1 MHEPGALNEAFSDIW
16 GEAIDLENEVIFPDD
31 NKAEPRASP
40 PSCVIDHRTSRN
52 PNNRNNL
59 PATDT
64 SYRFIMGEEIIID
77 GHEGGIRDMYY
88 PECFGNP
95 GSMSSTSYACQ
106 TDLGTYFMNYPWG
119 PNNYWV
125 HRHSGIP
132 DRVFAVLM
140 NGDDHIPTPVTPI
153 KLHRLYYE
161 TSMLMTHDTQFEDF
175 SAMLSDKCDYMVSNA
190 MPLYHVDLT
199 NGVSTEAN
207 ELMTTADCDAVRTAL
222 KITQMDKANS
232 HCGLSDPTITVPNPQ
247 EPRPLDDVEAR
258 ALCNIAKYWEDT
270 LNDDIG
276 FFPTIGWR
284 CGSNEEVPA
293 VDPCIKFGAWEG
305 VFCAPH
311 PTKNGVSTVIGI
323 SLFGNTLGSE
333 TIQEVPEDLFTFKN
347 LQLLSFWS
355 ARIPMH
361 ISPRFN
367 ELTDLRFMDLN
378 DNIFTGNLP
387 DLSKLMRLAD
397 LRLSPQVADNW
408 VITEIPEYLC
418 DLKKY
423 GALQQVNLVGA
434 RVQVDCV
441 PQCAFDY
448 GNDLFVAPTPWLM
461 FGRVCPPSPKPDPDV
476 PDQDENHHENNNGEI
491 AAAVIVPVVVIGGVL
506 AAMYVYN
513 EKKVAANGAKRA
525 SLHARE
531 SIGESGSVT
540 ENPIRTPVSSMRID
554 ADDATT
560 SRETEMHIHYPSTP
574 DHSHDSVR
582 IDEAINIEGVVS

>member
-1 MHEPGALNEAFSDIW
+1 MLQN
-16 GEAIDLENEVIFPDD
+16 
-31 NKAEPRASP
+31 
-40 PSCVIDHRTSRN
+40 
-52 PNNRNNL
+52 
-59 PATDT
+59 
-64 SYRFIMGEEIIID
+64 
-77 GHEGGIRDMYY
+77 
-88 PECFGNP
+88 
-95 GSMSSTSYACQ
+95 Q
-106 TDLGTYFMNYPWG
+106 TT
-119 PNNYWV
+119 
-125 HRHSGIP
+125 
-132 DRVFAVLM
+132 
-140 NGDDHIPTPVTPI
+140 
-153 KLHRLYYE
+153 
-161 TSMLMTHDTQFEDF
+161 
-175 SAMLSDKCDYMVSNA
+175 
-190 MPLYHVDLT
+190 
-199 NGVSTEAN
+199 
-207 ELMTTADCDAVRTAL
+207 
-222 KITQMDKANS
+222 
-232 HCGLSDPTITVPNPQ
+232 
-247 EPRPLDDVEAR
+247 
-258 ALCNIAKYWEDT
+258 
-270 LNDDIG
+270 
-276 FFPTIGWR
+276 
-284 CGSNEEVPA
+284 
-293 VDPCIKFGAWEG
+293 
-305 VFCAPH
+305 
-311 PTKNGVSTVIGI
+311 
-323 SLFGNTLGSE
+323 
-333 TIQEVPEDLFTFKN
+333 LFTFKN

-560 SRETEMHIHYPSTP
+560 SRETEIHIHYPSTP